1 MENIWWNRISNPVL
15 FIEDIVSTALDRKGA
30 VLYLPQ
36 DVPWYEEL
44 FNLIWDKIRM
54 EDGRGTFST
63 FESPEADIGKNLIW
77 KFCKQE
83 KRVCYRSTE
92 SAGKFLAESRDI
104 VLNDQYLWVE
114 GVTRKNYKEW
124 VEFLKD
130 YYKYIPEGQAPGV
143 FLLIVRGEIG
153 RRRVIRGVVSFDYSS
168 RIQPFDSY
176 IFCTM
181 TASQLKIPEWKQ
193 MYLASLAAE
202 LCGLDVEL
210 CEAAVTAGDLF
221 LEDPSAFLSREKGEK
236 IQGKGEEKELG
247 RRIWTIQIQQFYPL
261 IESFRSEFIHKHHEE
276 IDRCLPVEN
285 NKGDTI
291 RDPEDVEIGLLRHLQ
306 GYLELT
312 AEETMNLR
320 MFWDARNRLSHLGVL
335 SLSEIEGLVCGIPA
349 VYTGDLPLS
358 SIDGE

>member
-114 GVTRKNYKEW
+114 GVTRKNYDASASSFE
-124 VEFLKD
+124 
-130 YYKYIPEGQAPGV
+130 EG
-143 FLLIVRGEIG
+143 
-153 RRRVIRGVVSFDYSS
+153 
-168 RIQPFDSY
+168 
-176 IFCTM
+176 
-181 TASQLKIPEWKQ
+181 
-193 MYLASLAAE
+193 
-202 LCGLDVEL
+202 
-210 CEAAVTAGDLF
+210 
-221 LEDPSAFLSREKGEK
+221 
-236 IQGKGEEKELG
+236 
-247 RRIWTIQIQQFYPL
+247 
-261 IESFRSEFIHKHHEE
+261 
-276 IDRCLPVEN
+276 
-285 NKGDTI
+285 
-291 RDPEDVEIGLLRHLQ
+291 
-306 GYLELT
+306 
-312 AEETMNLR
+312 
-320 MFWDARNRLSHLGVL
+320 L
-335 SLSEIEGLVCGIPA
+335 SLQNRV
-349 VYTGDLPLS
+349 TGT
-358 SIDGE
+358 